1 MDPQSPVRQAASAL
15 ANTVRHH
22 PDDHDAIRAARLALA
37 RAQAK
42 ALRDEADRIE
52 AGVAS

>member
-1 MDPQSPVRQAASAL
+1 MDPQSPVRQASSRL

-22 PDDHDAIRAARLALA
+22 PHDHDAIREARRALVA
-37 RAQAK
+37 AQAK
-42 ALRDEADRIE
+42 ALRDEADRLE